1 MKNKLI
7 NIVIPISFVLIA
19 LLMFSIQPYIEFIF
33 YDQEEIVLED
43 QELLLSFNNDTDSF
57 LIKTKE
63 KAFFNKVEELLN
75 LKYPDF
81 IVQIL
86 LQSKNLWTYTLN
98 DETIYIKFNIS
109 SKNEII
115 NSLDLTIYYNEIK
128 NYINISYK
136 PNLLYENEDG
146 FDYKKD
152 KKTVAFTFDDG
163 PHKEYTSKLIDVLY
177 KNKAKATFF
186 LLGVNMNKY
195 PDIVKELANSN
206 NEIGTHTYNHKNFYK
221 ISKKSIQHEIESS
234 RKLYNDLTN
243 KEMHLLRP
251 PYGNVNR
258 KIKRYIDYPIIL
270 WNVDTIDWKTKNTN
284 YVVNH
289 VLDTIEDGDI
299 ILFHD
304 VYSTTLEAIELLLPK
319 LYLMGYQVVD
329 VTTLSQIKNSPLEK
343 GEMYFS
349 FK

>member
-128 NYINISYK
+128 NYINISY
-136 PNLLYENEDG
+136 
-146 FDYKKD
+146 
-152 KKTVAFTFDDG
+152 
-163 PHKEYTSKLIDVLY
+163 
-177 KNKAKATFF
+177 
-186 LLGVNMNKY
+186 
-195 PDIVKELANSN
+195 
-206 NEIGTHTYNHKNFYK
+206 
-221 ISKKSIQHEIESS
+221 
-234 RKLYNDLTN
+234 
-243 KEMHLLRP
+243 
-251 PYGNVNR
+251 
-258 KIKRYIDYPIIL
+258 
-270 WNVDTIDWKTKNTN
+270 
-284 YVVNH
+284 
-289 VLDTIEDGDI
+289 
-299 ILFHD
+299 
-304 VYSTTLEAIELLLPK
+304 
-319 LYLMGYQVVD
+319 
-329 VTTLSQIKNSPLEK
+329 
-343 GEMYFS
+343 
-349 FK
+349 